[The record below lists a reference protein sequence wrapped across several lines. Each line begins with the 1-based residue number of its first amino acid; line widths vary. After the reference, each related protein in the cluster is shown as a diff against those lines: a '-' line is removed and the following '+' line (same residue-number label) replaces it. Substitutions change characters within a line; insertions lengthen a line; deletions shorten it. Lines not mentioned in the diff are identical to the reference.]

1 MLERADRTFTSFA
14 AGDYVTFTRR
24 FTAADFKAFEKLSGD
39 SNPLHHDAAYAA
51 DTRYK
56 KPIVPIFLAASPL
69 SAIAGTMLPG
79 HRSLILSSS
88 LRALAPVPY
97 DTDISYSAK
106 IVSTLDAG
114 STLALR
120 AIAFQSDQVLI
131 DADLLVQVRDDV
143 DASRA
148 PKHDSSV
155 AIRRRDLKR
164 ALITG
169 AGGSIGGAAARA
181 LARAGWSLVLQQRGA
196 SPEALVRDCKDFGVE
211 VESVAADLEKTKD
224 VDALCERLRAREDI
238 GAVVHTASPPLDAPL
253 QSLNAVNHAALRKI
267 SEALIPSMLTAQDGH
282 ILFVGSSAVQ
292 HNTRGWDD
300 YIAAKAAAS
309 HWTLALNDRY
319 GRFGITGTVVAPGY
333 VRTSYSDRHRPA
345 DADALLPEEV
355 AERVLACLLGEKGV
369 GQYVWLEPNAL
380 RFGAFGFRS
389 ADGARGIA
397 TAQTGTGAGQA
408 VKAASAPVSGEAVVD
423 DLVCAFFGAAP
434 GTDLS
439 EAGIDRYPGWDS
451 LRHFELMLHLE
462 QELAIRFSSTDLER
476 TTDMRRLREVVAER
490 QAQARR

>member
-14 AGDYVTFTRR
+14 VGDYVTFTRR

-39 SNPLHHDAAYAA
+39 SNPLHYDAAYASE
-51 DTRYK
+51 TRFE

-106 IVSTLDAG
+106 VTSTLDAG

-120 AIAFQSDQVLI
+120 AIAFRGDEVLI
-131 DADLLVQVRDDV
+131 DADMLVQVRDDV

-148 PKHDSSV
+148 PAHDSSV
-155 AIRRRDLKR
+155 AIRRRDVKR
-164 ALITG
+164 TLVTG
-169 AGGSIGGAAARA
+169 AGGAIGGAVARA
-181 LARAGWSLVLQQRGA
+181 LARAGWSLVLLQRGVA
-196 SPEALVRDCKDFGVE
+196 SDALVRDCMDFGAE
-211 VESVAADLEKTKD
+211 VETIAANLEEPKD
-224 VDALCERLRAREDI
+224 IETLCRQLRERDDI
-238 GAVVHTASPPLDAPL
+238 SAIVHTASPPLDAPL
-253 QSLNAVNHAALRKI
+253 SSLTAINHGALRSL
-267 SEALIPSMLTAQDGH
+267 SEALIPSMLTAQDGQ

-319 GRFGITGTVVAPGY
+319 GRFGIAGSVVAPGY
-333 VRTSYSDRHRPA
+333 VRSAYSDRHRPA

-355 AERVLACLLGEKGV
+355 AERVVACLSGEKGA

-380 RFGAFGFRS
+380 RFGAFGFR
-389 ADGARGIA
+389 
-397 TAQTGTGAGQA
+397 GAG
-408 VKAASAPVSGEAVVD
+408 AASSASAAQFLSGRSENETVRPGSGD
-423 DLVCAFFGAAP
+423 GGIDKLVRAFFGAPADA
-434 GTDLS
+434 DLS

-451 LRHFELMLHLE
+451 LRHFELMMHLE
-462 QELAIRFSSTDLER
+462 QELGIRFSSTELER
-476 TTDMRRLREVVAER
+476 TTDMRWLREVVAER
-490 QAQARR
+490 QAQVHDR

>member
-24 FTAADFKAFEKLSGD
+24 FSAADFKAFEKLSGD
-39 SNPLHHDAAYAA
+39 SNPLHHDAAYASE
-51 DTRYK
+51 TRFK

-97 DTDISYSAK
+97 DMDIAYSAK
-106 IVSTLDAG
+106 VVSTLDAG

-120 AIAFQSDQVLI
+120 AIAFLGDQVLI

-148 PKHDSSV
+148 PAHDASV
-155 AIRRRDLKR
+155 AIRRRNGKR

-169 AGGSIGGAAARA
+169 ANGAIAGAVARA
-181 LARAGWSLVLQQRGA
+181 LARAGWSLVLQQRGTA
-196 SPEALVRDCKDFGVE
+196 SEALARDCNEYGVE
-211 VESVAADLEKTKD
+211 IETMAADLEKPKD
-224 VDALCERLRAREDI
+224 VEVLCGKLRGREDI
-238 GAVVHTASPPLDAPL
+238 TAVIHTASPALDAPL
-253 QSLNAVNHAALRKI
+253 VALSSVNDAALRSI
-267 SEALIPSMLTAQDGH
+267 ASTLIPSMLNAQDGH
-282 ILFVGSSAVQ
+282 VLFLGSSAVQ
-292 HNTRGWDD
+292 HNTRGWED
-300 YIAAKAAAS
+300 YIAAKTAAS

-319 GRFGITGTVVAPGY
+319 GRFGIAGTVVAPGY
-333 VRTSYSDRHRPA
+333 VRTRYSDRHRPA
-345 DADALLPEEV
+345 EAEALLPEEV
-355 AERVLACLLGEKGV
+355 AERVVACLSGEKGA

-380 RFGAFGFRS
+380 RFGAFGFRG
-389 ADGARGIA
+389 ADAAHAA
-397 TAQTGTGAGQA
+397 TAPQA
-408 VKAASAPVSGEAVVD
+408 ATPAKTAAPVATGHAVD
-423 DLVCAFFGAAP
+423 DLVRAFFGAAP
-434 GTDLS
+434 DADLS

-476 TTDMRRLREVVAER
+476 TTDMQRLRAVVAER
-490 QAQARR
+490 QAQVRR

>member
-1 MLERADRTFTSFA
+1 MLERADRRFTSFA
-14 AGDYVTFTRR
+14 AGDYVTFMRR
-24 FTAADFKAFEKLSGD
+24 FTAADFKSFEKLSGD
-39 SNPLHHDAAYAA
+39 SNPLHHDAAYASE
-51 DTRYK
+51 TRFK
-56 KPIVPIFLAASPL
+56 NPIVPIFLAASPL

-106 IVSTLDAG
+106 ITSTLDAG

-120 AIAFQSDQVLI
+120 AIAFCGDEVLI
-131 DADLLVQVRDDV
+131 DADMLVQVRDDV

-148 PKHDSSV
+148 PAHDSVV
-155 AIRRRDLKR
+155 AIRRRPMKR
-164 ALITG
+164 ALVTG
-169 AGGSIGGAAARA
+169 AGGAIGGAVVRA
-181 LARAGWSLVLQQRGA
+181 LARAGWSLVLQQRGEA
-196 SPEALVRDCKDFGVE
+196 SETLVQDCKGFGAE
-211 VESVAADLEKTKD
+211 VDLLSANLENTKD
-224 VDALCERLRAREDI
+224 IDAVCGRLRKRDDI
-238 GAVVHTASPPLDAPL
+238 SAIVHTASPPLDAPL
-253 QSLNAVNHAALRKI
+253 SSLTAVNYAALRRMT
-267 SEALIPSMLTAQDGH
+267 EALIPSMLTAQDGH
-282 ILFVGSSAVQ
+282 ILFIGSSAVQ

-319 GRFGITGTVVAPGY
+319 GRFGIAGSVVAPGY
-333 VRTSYSDRHRPA
+333 VRSAYSDRQRPA

-355 AERVLACLLGEKGV
+355 AERVAACLSGHKGA

-380 RFGAFGFRS
+380 RFGAFGFRNVDKVS
-389 ADGARGIA
+389 TGSSVQPQSSQSENGPARL
-397 TAQTGTGAGQA
+397 T
-408 VKAASAPVSGEAVVD
+408 SHESVVD
-423 DLVCAFFGAAP
+423 DLVRAFFGTTAVA
-434 GTDLS
+434 DLS

-462 QELAIRFSSTDLER
+462 QKLSIRFSSTDLER

-490 QAQARR
+490 QAQTRGS